1 MRQIEELE
9 ERARKG
15 EELNA
20 DQLGKIAAKEKLAGD
35 LAKLQA
41 LVKS

>member
-9 ERARKG
+9 ERAAKG

-20 DQLGKIAAKEKLAGD
+20 DQLGKIAAKEKLSAD
-35 LAKLQA
+35 LAKLQGM
-41 LVKS
+41 VKS